1 MARLGPYI
9 SSSPNIASFGVLGLF
24 LFLPLML
31 LLNLV
36 ILIFLAFCAY
46 KLIIW
51 SIEAV
56 KIAHKQAAYLEQ
68 QFGRDVIGAAKFV
81 VTGSKREHDDG

>member
-1 MARLGPYI
+1 MADL
-9 SSSPNIASFGVLGLF
+9 FLGLGLAAVAGLTGWEVF
-24 LFLPLML
+24 HML

-56 KIAHKQAAYLEQ
+56 KMAHKQAAYLEQ